1 MNKKTI
7 WTKDMEKIILELK
20 ETKLN
25 AEEISMIMNIPTLD
39 VEKQLNTNILKYYKI
54 IFCIYYYFKIL

>member
-7 WTKDMEKIILELK
+7 WTKDMEKQLSEFKEL
-20 ETKLN
+20 KLN

-39 VEKQLNTNILKYYKI
+39 VEKQLNKNNLEIDFLSNMI
-54 IFCIYYYFKIL
+54 R